1 MCADGDLPWL
11 PYSGSSL
18 NSSVSLALG
27 LVATVSTLG
36 NVLATVA
43 KMNETEIDNRRRAIR
58 DVRNSHFTFRGLMD
72 RISEFMHRPLS
83 SELECSE
90 TVEPDP
96 PKSLRPI
103 MESSESALFDLS
115 FVHREMKI
123 DDLVLTFTCPPDD
136 GFKQRAAALLDAN
149 APLARALCAQST
161 VAIKADEFLSKDD
174 LHSKPKLRTDE
185 SCALAFLGDVVSR
198 ECAKT
203 PVVDSDNCMT
213 VAECGQLFR
222 AEANALIDPS
232 IDKLDDST
240 TQQRI
245 HGDDHARNVK
255 VKEKV
260 KSDGG
265 LEHTKEPGNCVPRQ
279 DLVRHG
285 WSAFVD
291 SPTDA
296 SYGSN
301 SLTGSGGESFLHGAT
316 NYSTLRHRCRIV
328 QFFTSGLCEQWKN
341 FLVSARE
348 TGVEE
353 LLIVFALDYE
363 SVECVRHEQR
373 LRTAEDV
380 GGVGGFGSDW
390 PDNADR
396 MVPALDLSLLR
407 GDLQDWSPF
416 GTDGFRRI
424 TELKFRAISLVL
436 QLGLLVLYLD
446 TDVILFVDP
455 FSDLIDGDEDAAARA
470 SFLPRDLLVRCLAI
484 YLFLV
489 KDVIGS
495 ILMSWYSLFRCKA
508 TGQTSRQVYMLTKT
522 MNLRARSFSS
532 QTMRR
537 SCVGILQGTVFVP
550 ESCYGR
556 RPVRRLKLLPSY
568 RMQKLQAI

>member
-1 MCADGDLPWL
+1 
-11 PYSGSSL
+11 
-18 NSSVSLALG
+18 
-27 LVATVSTLG
+27 
-36 NVLATVA
+36 
-43 KMNETEIDNRRRAIR
+43 
-58 DVRNSHFTFRGLMD
+58 
-72 RISEFMHRPLS
+72 
-83 SELECSE
+83 
-90 TVEPDP
+90 
-96 PKSLRPI
+96 
-103 MESSESALFDLS
+103 
-115 FVHREMKI
+115 
-123 DDLVLTFTCPPDD
+123 
-136 GFKQRAAALLDAN
+136 
-149 APLARALCAQST
+149 
-161 VAIKADEFLSKDD
+161 
-174 LHSKPKLRTDE
+174 
-185 SCALAFLGDVVSR
+185 
-198 ECAKT
+198 
-203 PVVDSDNCMT
+203 

-222 AEANALIDPS
+222 AEANALIDAS
-232 IDKLDDST
+232 IDEVDDGT
-240 TQQRI
+240 TQQQN
-245 HGDDHARNVK
+245 HEHENARNVQ
-255 VKEKV
+255 V
-260 KSDGG
+260 KSDGR

-291 SPTDA
+291 SPTDV

-301 SLTGSGGESFLHGAT
+301 TVTGSGDEWFLHGAT
-316 NYSTLRHRCRIV
+316 NYSTVRHRCRIV

-380 GGVGGFGSDW
+380 GGVGGLRSDW

-407 GDLQDWSPF
+407 GDLQDWSAF

-446 TDVILFVDP
+446 TDVILFVNP
-455 FSDLIDGDEDAAARA
+455 FLDLIDGDVKDVTARA
-470 SFLPRDLLVRCLAI
+470 SFLPRDLWVRCWPMFHFLMMLLLDSFI
-484 YLFLV
+484 Y
-489 KDVIGS
+489 S
-495 ILMSWYSLFRCKA
+495 MSWYSLFRCKA

-532 QTMRR
+532 QTMRC
-537 SCVGILQGTVFVP
+537 SCVGILQGATFVP

-568 RMQKLQAI
+568 RMQKLQAIQFKVATRVS